1 MSLSPTTTPKAC
13 FARLWRLLSV
23 PKPELWREYQA
34 AERGPKR
41 QREALE
47 LLASVVW
54 HLELAHSLAPWP
66 KQKMKEFYSEHLG
79 KQADALTPWKVL
91 VDHYKKVKVT
101 SSATRILI
109 EYSLRERADVAVYAI
124 QIL

>member
-13 FARLWRLLSV
+13 FARLGRLLSV

-54 HLELAHSLAPWP
+54 HLELARSLAPWP

-79 KQADALTPWKVL
+79 KQADALTPWKVW
-91 VDHYKKVKVT
+91 VDHYKKVEVT
-101 SSATRILI
+101 SSAEFSSIILCAK
-109 EYSLRERADVAVYAI
+109 ERM
-124 QIL
+124 